1 MKQRRTQPSR
11 MLPPVRNPKEL
22 QQTPSGRPVGWIEG
36 YAGTPRKNLSAHQ
49 LRAALVAAG
58 APVVLASPLPGVTAL
73 VTTSQLSDQTWVTAG
88 TVEVS
93 GVHIINF
100 LVKNI
105 SANEN
110 GILVRPFRLIDAE
123 RFVDDA
129 EAPYYIPSGLGV
141 RIPVVCDCEV
151 VGLEVKDFVAGSHA
165 LYTVGVGMTP

>member
-1 MKQRRTQPSR
+1 MKQPRPTPSR
-11 MLPPVRNPKEL
+11 LLPPVRNPKGL
-22 QQTPSGRPVGWIEG
+22 AKTPSGRPVGWIEG

-58 APVVLASPLPGVTAL
+58 APIVLASPLPGVLAL
-73 VTTSQLSDQTWVTAG
+73 VATSQLSDRNWVTAG
-88 TVEVS
+88 TVEVG

-100 LVKNI
+100 HVKNI
-105 SANEN
+105 SSNEN
-110 GILVRPFRLIDAE
+110 GILARPFRLIDAE

-129 EAPYYIPSGLGV
+129 EAPYYIPSGTGV

-151 VGLEVKDFVAGSHA
+151 AGLEVKDFVAGDHA